1 MVEKNIHVYQS
12 TCRYIHADN
21 EIKFCHFIS
30 KYLKTYA
37 VHSKLYSKAPI
48 TYHSRELNSII
59 FFLRLRIEFYLSQ
72 LYKKLHFDNLASQT

>member
-37 VHSKLYSKAPI
+37 VTVNYIARH
-48 TYHSRELNSII
+48 
-59 FFLRLRIEFYLSQ
+59 
-72 LYKKLHFDNLASQT
+72 LYKLITAGS

>member
-1 MVEKNIHVYQS
+1 MCDYTITFYNAQVKGPMVIFFIFFLQQIRTPMVEKNIHVYQS

-48 TYHSRELNSII
+48 
-59 FFLRLRIEFYLSQ
+59 
-72 LYKKLHFDNLASQT
+72 